1 MNRIQQTIS
10 NFFAP
15 LSTAQRV
22 LFGLLS
28 TGLLAIMVLLFY
40 WAFRPSYATLYGSL
54 KPEVA
59 QSMVEQL
66 KKDGIDYKLEDDGRA
81 ILVPSDKVYTLRLQF
96 ASDGIASGTDYKG
109 YELFD
114 ENTLGMT
121 DFMQKVNRKRALEG
135 ELARTINS
143 LKQVKSSRIHLVLPE
158 RSPFKKNEVKPS
170 ASVILNLKQGMPLD
184 HEQIE
189 GIGRFIAGS
198 VEDLTTDNVII
209 LDQNGNRISDDVL
222 ADKSFASSS
231 AQMKI
236 RQSTEQYL
244 MQKGQTMLDR
254 VLGPGNSIIRI
265 STEHNFDKVTR
276 ESDLIDPESRII
288 ISEEKRKQLQ
298 NNQTGTPVRVDK
310 FTPANQRNQTIT
322 TDRRN
327 NESTI
332 EVKNYEVNKTRE
344 QVEKTVGD
352 IKRISASILLNFK
365 KENSTGT
372 NGEVSV
378 VSKPYTQQEIQEIR
392 TVMVNALGIKEDR
405 GDKLAI
411 TQIKFHDPALDAAPQ
426 SINPFSTW
434 EIIRYTILALAL
446 GFLGFLV
453 YQFTKKFNPDQIPVR
468 ANISTEPRL
477 ESHKNDSSFNDEKL
491 LGESVDDDIYKNKLS
506 PEAQKKLIEQ
516 STSLTDK
523 INEFINTNS
532 KEAASVVRS
541 MMIQEYEKSS

>member
-15 LSTAQRV
+15 LSSAQRA

-28 TGLLAIMVLLFY
+28 VGLLAIMTLLFY
-40 WAFRPSYATLYGSL
+40 WAFRPNYAILYGSL

-59 QSMVEQL
+59 QSMVEEL
-66 KKDGIDYKLEDDGRA
+66 KKDGVDFKLGDDGRA
-81 ILVPSDKVYTLRLQF
+81 ILVSSDKVYSLRLQF
-96 ASDGIASGTDYKG
+96 ASDGLASGTDYKG

-121 DFMQKVNRKRALEG
+121 DFMQKVNQKRALEG

-170 ASVILNLKQGMPLD
+170 ASVILNLKQGMQLD

-222 ADKSFASSS
+222 ADKSYASSS

-236 RQSTEQYL
+236 RQGTEQYL

-276 ESDLIDPESRII
+276 ELDLIDPESRIV

-298 NNQTGTPVRVDK
+298 NNQTGTPVQVDK
-310 FTPANQRNQTIT
+310 FTPADQRKQTIT

-352 IKRISASILLNFK
+352 IKRISASILLNYK
-365 KENSTGT
+365 TEKTAGSD
-372 NGEVSV
+372 GEVGV
-378 VSKPYTQQEIQEIR
+378 VNKPYTQQEIQEIR
-392 TVMVNALGIKEDR
+392 TVMINALGIREDR

-411 TQIKFHDPALDAAPQ
+411 TQIKFHDPSLDATPQ
-426 SINPFSTW
+426 SIKPFSTW
-434 EIIRYTILALAL
+434 ELIRFTILALAL

-453 YQFTKKFNPDQIPVR
+453 YRFTKKFNPDQIPVR
-468 ANISTEPRL
+468 ANISTGPQL
-477 ESHKNDSSFNDEKL
+477 ESHKNDSTINDEKM
-491 LGESVDDDIYKNKLS
+491 LGESVEEDIYKNKLS

-516 STSLTDK
+516 STTLTDK
-523 INEFINTNS
+523 INEFINSNS

-541 MMIQEYEKSS
+541 MIIQEYEKSS